1 MAELGALASAV
12 QLADVALRTSSEIR
26 KFLDAYGHS
35 DRDSKSLRD
44 EALSE
49 VEVNVRNL
57 RKHILGF
64 CKSKNA
70 TEGDGDLFDTIFK
83 ALKGYDADIL
93 QTKRLLPHKPA
104 EKAYVKIHWVLKK
117 REAQE
122 VMQRIFRRNSNLI
135 AALEIVGRQQ
145 SLRIRE
151 DTQNILAKQTASDVA
166 TSKHLT
172 EIQSNIRK
180 QEENHA
186 ELIAHSK
193 TIIRENRVQQASS
206 NQHHKMLTLLT
217 SKQASRTNRRL
228 RHIEETTSQ
237 IASSTR

>member
-1 MAELGALASAV
+1 MFFFE
-12 QLADVALRTSSEIR
+12 SSLMI
-26 KFLDAYGHS
+26 S
-35 DRDSKSLRD
+35 
-44 EALSE
+44 
-49 VEVNVRNL
+49 
-57 RKHILGF
+57 
-64 CKSKNA
+64 
-70 TEGDGDLFDTIFK
+70 
-83 ALKGYDADIL
+83 
-93 QTKRLLPHKPA
+93 
-104 EKAYVKIHWVLKK
+104 
-117 REAQE
+117 
-122 VMQRIFRRNSNLI
+122 
-135 AALEIVGRQQ
+135 RQQ

>member
-1 MAELGALASAV
+1 MVVSFFVYTRNRLTA
-12 QLADVALRTSSEIR
+12 
-26 KFLDAYGHS
+26 
-35 DRDSKSLRD
+35 

-83 ALKGYDADIL
+83 ALKGYYADIL

-135 AALEIVGRQQ
+135 AALEIVGRYSTCS
-145 SLRIRE
+145 SL
-151 DTQNILAKQTASDVA
+151 
-166 TSKHLT
+166 
-172 EIQSNIRK
+172 
-180 QEENHA
+180 NH
-186 ELIAHSK
+186 
-193 TIIRENRVQQASS
+193 R
-206 NQHHKMLTLLT
+206 
-217 SKQASRTNRRL
+217 
-228 RHIEETTSQ
+228 
-237 IASSTR
+237 